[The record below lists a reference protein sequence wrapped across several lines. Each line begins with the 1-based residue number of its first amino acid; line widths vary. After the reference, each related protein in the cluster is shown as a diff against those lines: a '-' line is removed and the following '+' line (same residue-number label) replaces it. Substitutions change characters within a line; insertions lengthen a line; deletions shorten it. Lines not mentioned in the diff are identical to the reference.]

1 MKGTGVHEEVD
12 LALRKKFDRLLPKQT
27 IIAKVIEVDRA
38 KLTCDVEPADGGAAY
53 VDVRLQ
59 STIDDSDQGV
69 FLIPKVGSFV
79 TISIVSND
87 DNYCYVAQYSEIDE
101 FVYKI
106 DELELSGNK
115 DGVRINNKGE
125 NLKNVLNDWQ
135 SEFGKLCDE
144 VNKIVVNIGTSPNVP
159 VIIQIKAKVDTTIK
173 QRLNK
178 ILK

>member
-1 MKGTGVHEEVD
+1 MGMGNEVHEEVD
-12 LALRKKFDRLLPKQT
+12 AALRKKFARLLPKQT

-87 DNYCYVAQYSEIDE
+87 ENYCYVAQYSEIDE

-106 DELELSGNK
+106 GDVEFSADK
-115 DGVRINNKGE
+115 DGVRIKKG
-125 NLKNVLNDWQ
+125 
-135 SEFGKLCDE
+135 SESFMNILSDMIDE
-144 VNKIVVNIGTSPNVP
+144 
-159 VIIQIKAKVDTTIK
+159 
-173 QRLNK
+173 LNK
-178 ILK
+178 IIVVQGTSINVAAMEVIKERFKQPLKE